1 MLKLGAAVLTADR
14 IDFWIRRH
22 VIQYCC
28 ETPIANSPENFA
40 VNTASRI
47 ARRTRARA
55 IFIGMY
61 CLSLTLAVLSFL
73 VLIGS
78 LRSSLDSNA
87 APRAPVGIPSTT
99 PLTITTT

>member
-61 CLSLTLAVLSFL
+61 SHNDQHRHWLEAN
-73 VLIGS
+73 IGV
-78 LRSSLDSNA
+78 
-87 APRAPVGIPSTT
+87 P
-99 PLTITTT
+99 